1 MGSTVRRGAFTLVE
15 LLIVIVII
23 MLLAALLLPAI
34 IKALCNGRAAAAK
47 HMISQVEMAAT
58 QYESMQGVYP
68 PGKGDGSKELVY
80 YLEKNGPKNQPY
92 FEFHDDQKIQGN
104 IVNPVWGHDGEP
116 PSNIIKY
123 RNNIA
128 VKGAAA
134 PKGGGGMPPVYNR
147 TKFDMWAA
155 GCDFTPGNE
164 QTLWSVNNW
173 E

>member
-1 MGSTVRRGAFTLVE
+1 MGSTPRRGFTLVE

-34 IKALCNGRAAAAK
+34 IKAMCNGRAAAAK
-47 HMISQVEMAAT
+47 HMISQVEMAAS

-80 YLEKNGPKNQPY
+80 YLEKKGPRNQPY
-92 FEFHDDQKIQGN
+92 FEFQADQKHEGN

-123 RNNIA
+123 RNNVA
-128 VKGAAA
+128 TKGLA
-134 PKGGGGMPPVYNR
+134 PKGGGGMPPIYNK

-155 GCDFTPGNE
+155 GCDFKPGNE
-164 QTLWSVNNW
+164 PSLWSVNNW